1 MLSFLLYT
9 LFFLSAVLLIFIIL
23 LQEGKG
29 GGIADAFGGAGA
41 QTFGVRAGGVNRVT
55 MIIFAVFL
63 LSALVINLTGNDA
76 NKGSVISD
84 ALNAPAAASGAPD
97 GAPPPANQ

>member
-1 MLSFLLYT
+1 MTALLYI
-9 LFFLSAVLLIFIIL
+9 LFFLAAVLLIFIIL

-55 MIIFAVFL
+55 MVLFAIFL
-63 LSALVINLTGNDA
+63 LTALALNVFSGDSMSN
-76 NKGSVISD
+76 SVIGD
-84 ALNAPAAASGAPD
+84 DLVDQPAATVPEG
-97 GAPPPANQ
+97 GQAPPSGQ

>member
-1 MLSFLLYT
+1 MTFLLYL
-9 LFFLSAVLLIFIIL
+9 LFFLAALLLIFIIL

-55 MIIFAVFL
+55 MILFAIFL
-63 LSALVINLTGNDA
+63 LSALALNWLGSDSMS
-76 NKGSVISD
+76 GSVVAD
-84 ALNAPAAASGAPD
+84 DLVDTPAATVPAGGQTPPSG
-97 GAPPPANQ
+97 Q